1 VNASAAAALP
11 KRREIVRILGR
22 AIRTGRGAVGLALGG
37 FVVLVAV
44 VGPFV
49 KPHDPY
55 AFVGAPFARPGP
67 GMVLGADILGRD
79 VVSRTL
85 AGGYEILLLALIAT
99 ALGVTVG
106 AALGIT
112 AGYLKGAVDEVTMR
126 ILDVALAFPQI
137 ILALLLVSIVGPKL
151 WLIALAVAAIHAPQ
165 VARVVRAATLR
176 VAEEDYV
183 RYTEAIGMVRVRIMA
198 SEILPNVITPI
209 LVEFGLRMTYS
220 IALIAGLSFLGFGQ
234 QPPRADWGLMINENR
249 LGMQSNPWGVVVPVT
264 LIAVMTIGLNLF
276 TDAMSRAALGLGD
289 TSTEK
294 KAIAV
299 PGPFVGGDLGAS

>member
-1 VNASAAAALP
+1 
-11 KRREIVRILGR
+11 
-22 AIRTGRGAVGLALGG
+22 VGLALGG
-37 FVVLVAV
+37 FVVLLAV

-49 KPHDPY
+49 VPHDPY
-55 AFVGAPFARPGP
+55 AFVGPPFAPPGP

-79 VVSRTL
+79 VLSRTL
-85 AGGYEILLLALIAT
+85 AGGYGILLLALVAT
-99 ALGVTVG
+99 ALGVAVG
-106 AALGIT
+106 STLGIT
-112 AGYLKGAVDEVTMR
+112 AGYLKGTVDEVTMR

-183 RYTEAIGMVRVRIMA
+183 RYTEAIGMARPRIIA
-198 SEILPNVITPI
+198 SEILPNVITPL

-249 LGMQSNPWGVVVPVT
+249 LGMQSNPWGVVVPVI

-289 TSTEK
+289 TSPDK
-294 KAIAV
+294 NAIAPPV
-299 PGPFVGGDLGAS
+299 PFVGGDLGAT